1 MRHCDI
7 AFFGPRLIFC
17 IIFLAVLGRK
27 HEGEGDG
34 SAGAQGADVCPNQGD
49 ETAGQVRG
57 DESELSKVRETSK
70 LSDVAGGDERLGEC
84 KCVPRLILR
93 KPRSITLPEGTLVK
107 RVSCSEMVDIG
118 LAKEQPQLSDAEMR
132 DVGVEKVLK
141 QYWSEPET
149 VDVDDVDG
157 CVKDIAR

>member
-1 MRHCDI
+1 
-7 AFFGPRLIFC
+7 
-17 IIFLAVLGRK
+17 
-27 HEGEGDG
+27 
-34 SAGAQGADVCPNQGD
+34 
-49 ETAGQVRG
+49 
-57 DESELSKVRETSK
+57 
-70 LSDVAGGDERLGEC
+70 
-84 KCVPRLILR
+84 
-93 KPRSITLPEGTLVK
+93 
-107 RVSCSEMVDIG
+107 